1 MFDHLFENRNS
12 TVTNLL
18 KLGDC
23 LGRSLREN
31 IELFSIDSEAKKVAY
46 LSEEGKVISGE
57 YDFDENITFSKIQ
70 VQESDIFSDNE
81 VFDSHVEDK
90 VTSFVGGLNSDD
102 YRDADE
108 SFGEILGL
116 WENRLKFENVKN
128 RLEEKSSLFS
138 ESQTIVNTEQFQR
151 FLEVMPQITD
161 FLEEQRDTIQE
172 VQEIEN
178 AIKLSNS
185 VSQAFDFPRIS
196 YETLVENPEY
206 RISKGLNKSVYE
218 LICKQELVKKELMES
233 KKNFEDVWATNAKIR
248 HLATLVF
255 EESDEVILEN
265 LVEAIIEVPFL
276 ALTTKKQ
283 LVESVSNAFSLSDSN
298 AISTKE
304 IKTFVAKLF
313 EMKKPIKQVIIN
325 LLNEKYGINVQNLK
339 SAATFSSLA
348 ETQVVIFE
356 SLTRLAPKGSII
368 KDTLSELSKMLR
380 NKNGVEVID
389 VNDVIQECFETCGYD
404 KFCED
409 FRLVENISFENILD
423 EEVSVVELLEKA
435 KAKLLMDKAKK
446 KADDD
451 NLSPEQAKAKKAA
464 MSDEDA
470 DTGEEELEDD
480 SVRAAEMKKEAAA
493 PFSKDSPMAKG
504 SPMSPD
510 AEGGDEEEDEKDKQ
524 EEDSDLD
531 VKLGKPDKGLDKY
544 DGKKKKKKKLT
555 PAQKALDAD
564 GDGDIEGD
572 DLKALRNKKKVKEEA
587 EPEAIVPDEEPKTA
601 PLSKDE
607 FLDALKDMDE
617 LLKDISPE
625 TEEDE
630 VDTAETDETEA

>member
-12 TVTNLL
+12 TVTNLI
-18 KLGDC
+18 KLADC

-46 LSEEGKVISGE
+46 LSESGKVLTGQ
-57 YDFDENITFSKIQ
+57 YAFDGDITLSQIK
-70 VQESDIFSDNE
+70 VQESEMFTDNDIFDSFVEERVTGFVGELNADNYAE
-81 VFDSHVEDK
+81 AEDK
-90 VTSFVGGLNSDD
+90 FTD
-102 YRDADE
+102 
-108 SFGEILGL
+108 ILSL
-116 WENRLKFENVKN
+116 WENRLKFENVKK
-128 RLEEKSSLFS
+128 RLEEKTAVFS
-138 ESQTIVNTEQFQR
+138 DSQNIINTDEFQR
-151 FLEVMPQITD
+151 FLEIMPQVTG
-161 FLEEQRDTIQE
+161 FLSEEKESIQE

-185 VSQAFDFPRIS
+185 VSKAFNFPRIS
-196 YETLVENPEY
+196 FDTLEEDKTY
-206 RISKGLNKSVYE
+206 KISNGLDKSVYE

-233 KKNFEDVWATNAKIR
+233 KKNFEDVWATNQHIR
-248 HLATLVF
+248 SLASLIF
-255 EESDEVILEN
+255 EDSEEVVLEN
-265 LVEAIIEVPFL
+265 LVEAVVDVPFL
-276 ALTTKKQ
+276 ALTTKRQ
-283 LVESVSNAFSLSDSN
+283 LFESISNAFSLSDNTS
-298 AISTKE
+298 ISTKE
-304 IKTFVAKLF
+304 VKTYVARLF
-313 EMKKPIKQVIIN
+313 EMKKPMKQVIIN

-339 SAATFSSLA
+339 SSPTFSSLA

-356 SLTRLAPKGSII
+356 SLTRLAPKGSVV
-368 KDTLSELSKMLR
+368 KDTLSELSKLLKS
-380 NKNGVEVID
+380 KNGVEVID
-389 VNDVIQECFETCGYD
+389 VNDVIQECFETCGYEA
-404 KFCED
+404 FCED
-409 FRLVENISFENILD
+409 FTLVETISFDSILD
-423 EEVSVVELLEKA
+423 EDMTTQELLEKA
-435 KAKLLMDKAKK
+435 KAKLLMDKTKK
-446 KADDD
+446 KAEDD
-451 NLSPEQAKAKKAA
+451 NLSAEQAKAKKAA
-464 MSDEDA
+464 QSAEDA

-504 SPMSPD
+504 SPMSTD
-510 AEGGDEEEDEKDKQ
+510 AEGGDEEEDAGDKQ

-544 DGKKKKKKKLT
+544 DGKKKKKLT

-564 GDGDIEGD
+564 DDGDIEGD

-587 EPEAIVPDEEPKTA
+587 EAGAIVPDEEPKTE
-601 PLSKDE
+601 PLSKDQ

>member
-46 LSEEGKVISGE
+46 LSESGKVLSGE
-57 YDFDENITFSKIQ
+57 YSFDDNISFSNIQ
-70 VQESDIFSDNE
+70 IQESDIFSDNN

-90 VTSFVGGLNSDD
+90 VTAFVGGLNAND
-102 YRDADE
+102 YRNADD
-108 SFGEILGL
+108 SFGDILGL

-128 RLEEKSSLFS
+128 RLDEKSSLFS
-138 ESQTIVNTEQFQR
+138 ESQTIVNTDQFQR
-151 FLEVMPQITD
+151 FLEMMPQITS
-161 FLEEQRDTIQE
+161 FLEEERDTIQE

-185 VSQAFDFPRIS
+185 VSQAFDFPKLS
-196 YETLVENPEY
+196 YDTLMEDAQYN
-206 RISKGLNKSVYE
+206 ISKGLNKSVYE

-255 EESDEVILEN
+255 EDSDEVILEN
-265 LVEAIIEVPFL
+265 LVEAIVEVPFL
-276 ALTTKKQ
+276 ALTTKRQ
-283 LVESVSNAFSLSDSN
+283 LVESISNAFSLSDSN
-298 AISTKE
+298 AISNKE
-304 IKTFVAKLF
+304 IKSFVSRLF

-356 SLTRLAPKGSII
+356 SLTRLAPKGSVI
-368 KDTLSELSKMLR
+368 KDTLSDLSKMLK

-389 VNDVIQECFETCGYD
+389 VNDVIQECFEACGYD

-409 FRLVENISFENILD
+409 FRLVENISFDSILD
-423 EEVSVVELLEKA
+423 EESSVSELLEKA
-435 KAKLLMDKAKK
+435 KAKLLMDKTKK
-446 KADDD
+446 KAEDD
-451 NLSPEQAKAKKAA
+451 NLSAEQAKAKKAA
-464 MSDEDA
+464 EAYEDA

-504 SPMSPD
+504 SPMSTD
-510 AEGGDEEEDEKDKQ
+510 AEGGNEEEDDGDKQ

-544 DGKKKKKKKLT
+544 DGKKKKKKLT

-572 DLKALRNKKKVKEEA
+572 DLKDLRNKKKVKEEA
-587 EPEAIVPDEEPKTA
+587 EPEAIVPDEEPKTE
-601 PLSKDE
+601 PLSKDQ

>member
-248 HLATLVF
+248 NLATLVF

-368 KDTLSELSKMLR
+368 KDTLSELSKMLK

-493 PFSKDSPMAKG
+493 PFSKPSPF
-504 SPMSPD
+504 SV
-510 AEGGDEEEDEKDKQ
+510 GGDSAGDDDDDGEGDDKKKEEA
-524 EEDSDLD
+524 SDLD

-544 DGKKKKKKKLT
+544 DGKKKKKLT
-555 PAQKALDAD
+555 PAQKELDAD

>member
-46 LSEEGKVISGE
+46 LSESGKVLSGE
-57 YDFDENITFSKIQ
+57 YCFDNNISFSKIQ
-70 VQESDIFSDNE
+70 IQESDIFSSNK

-90 VTSFVGGLNSDD
+90 VTSFVGGLNADD
-102 YRDADE
+102 YREADE

-128 RLEEKSSLFS
+128 KLEEKSSLFS
-138 ESQTIVNTEQFQR
+138 ESQDIVNTDQFQR
-151 FLEVMPQITD
+151 FLEVMPQITT
-161 FLEEQRDTIQE
+161 FLEEEKETIQE

-196 YETLVENPEY
+196 YEAILEGGEY
-206 RISKGLNKSVYE
+206 TISKGLNKSVYE

-255 EESDEVILEN
+255 EESDEIVLEN
-265 LVEAIIEVPFL
+265 LVEAVVEVPFL
-276 ALTTKKQ
+276 ALTTKRQ
-283 LVESVSNAFSLSDSN
+283 LVESISNAFSLSDST
-298 AISTKE
+298 AISNKE
-304 IKTFVAKLF
+304 IKIFVGRLF

-356 SLTRLAPKGSII
+356 SLTRLAPKGSVI
-368 KDTLSELSKMLR
+368 KDTLSELSKMLKS
-380 NKNGVEVID
+380 KNGVEVID

-409 FRLVENISFENILD
+409 FRLVENISFDTILD
-423 EEVSVVELLEKA
+423 EETSVTELLEKA

-446 KADDD
+446 KAEDD

-464 MSDEDA
+464 MADEDA

-493 PFSKDSPMAKG
+493 PFSKPSPF
-504 SPMSPD
+504 SV
-510 AEGGDEEEDEKDKQ
+510 GGDSAGEDDDDKKKEEA
-524 EEDSDLD
+524 SDLD

-544 DGKKKKKKKLT
+544 DGKKKKKKLT

-572 DLKALRNKKKVKEEA
+572 DLKDLRKKKKVKEEA
-587 EPEAIVPDEEPKTA
+587 EVEEPTEKPETA
-601 PLSKDE
+601 PLSKDQ

>member
-544 DGKKKKKKKLT
+544 DGKKKKKLT

>member
-46 LSEEGKVISGE
+46 LSESGKVLSGE
-57 YDFDENITFSKIQ
+57 YSFDDNISFSKIQ
-70 VQESDIFSDNE
+70 IQESDIFSDND

-90 VTSFVGGLNSDD
+90 VTAFVGGLNAND
-102 YRDADE
+102 YRNADE
-108 SFGEILGL
+108 SFGDILGL

-128 RLEEKSSLFS
+128 RLDEKSSLFS
-138 ESQTIVNTEQFQR
+138 ESQTIVDTDQFQR
-151 FLEVMPQITD
+151 FLEMMPQITS
-161 FLEEQRDTIQE
+161 FLEEEKDTIQE

-185 VSQAFDFPRIS
+185 VSQAFDFPKLS
-196 YETLVENPEY
+196 YDTLMEDAQYN
-206 RISKGLNKSVYE
+206 ISKGLNKSVYE

-255 EESDEVILEN
+255 EDSDEVVLEN
-265 LVEAIIEVPFL
+265 LVEAIVEVPFL
-276 ALTTKKQ
+276 ALTTKRQ
-283 LVESVSNAFSLSDSN
+283 LVESISNAFSLSDSN

-304 IKTFVAKLF
+304 IKSFVARLF

-356 SLTRLAPKGSII
+356 SLTRLAPKGSVI
-368 KDTLSELSKMLR
+368 KDTLSDLSKMLK

-389 VNDVIQECFETCGYD
+389 VNDVIQECFEACGYD

-409 FRLVENISFENILD
+409 FRLVENISFDSILD
-423 EEVSVVELLEKA
+423 EESSVSELLEKA
-435 KAKLLMDKAKK
+435 KAKLLMDKTKK
-446 KADDD
+446 KAEDD
-451 NLSPEQAKAKKAA
+451 NLSAEQAKAKKAA
-464 MSDEDA
+464 QSDEDA

-504 SPMSPD
+504 SPMSTD
-510 AEGGDEEEDEKDKQ
+510 AEGGDEEEEEGDKQ
-524 EEDSDLD
+524 EEDSALD
-531 VKLGKPDKGLDKY
+531 VKLGVPDDGLEKY
-544 DGKKKKKKKLT
+544 AGKKKKK
-555 PAQKALDAD
+555 A
-564 GDGDIEGD
+564 
-572 DLKALRNKKKVKEEA
+572 KKVKEETEA
-587 EPEAIVPDEEPKTA
+587 EPEAIVPDEEPKTE
-601 PLSKDE
+601 PLSKDQ

>member
-544 DGKKKKKKKLT
+544 DGKKKKKKLT